1 MRLQTDFLIIG
12 SGIAGLSLALKLSEL
27 GRVLV
32 TTKKA
37 KEDTATSLA
46 QGGIACVSSPD
57 DSFDLHIQD
66 TLRAGD
72 GLCHEDV
79 VEFIVKEAPGR
90 IRELEA
96 LGVEFQR
103 EPDGR
108 AYSLHREGGHSRRR
122 ILHCKDYTGKK
133 IQEALVARVREQ
145 ENIELLEDHIAV
157 DLITMGKIIRDK
169 RRTTSL
175 DDKEH
180 CLGAYILDAHS
191 GEILTVLATF
201 TVLAT
206 GGAGK
211 VYLYTSNP
219 DIATGDGIAMAW
231 RAGARIANLEFVQF
245 HPTCLFHPKA
255 KNFLI
260 SEALRGEGARLINS
274 RGRRFM
280 EDYAPDALELAPRD
294 VVARAIDT
302 ELKRSGEDCVFLDI
316 SHKPASF
323 IEERFPTIHETCL
336 RFGIDMTKE
345 PIPVVPAAHY
355 MCGGIVTDEWGRSD
369 LLGLYAVGET
379 ACTGLHGA
387 NRLASNSLL
396 EGVVMANRA
405 YLKIREEFSTIKSIK
420 TPTPPEWDTGGAV
433 DLKEAVLISYN
444 WDVIRRLMWNYV
456 GIVRNDKRLGL
467 AQKRLIPILEEIDQ
481 HYWDYLLTRDFVELR
496 NLAQVAELIVES
508 AITRKESR
516 GGHFNEDY
524 PEKDDWNFRRD
535 TVLRRVNMYTHGSHT
550 ATDPRAP

>member
-12 SGIAGLSLALKLSEL
+12 SGIAGLTLALKLSDL

-32 TTKKA
+32 TTKKG
-37 KEDTATSLA
+37 KEESATTLA

-79 VEFIVKEAPGR
+79 VEFVVKEAPER
-90 IRELEA
+90 IKELES
-96 LGVEFQR
+96 LGVEFQK
-103 EPDGR
+103 EPDGET
-108 AYSLHREGGHSRRR
+108 YSLQREGGHSRRR

-133 IQEALVARVREQ
+133 IQEALIERVREKK
-145 ENIELLEDHIAV
+145 NIELLEDHIAV
-157 DLITMGKIIRDK
+157 DLITLGKIVRDK
-169 RRTTSL
+169 RRSSSKE
-175 DDKEH
+175 DKEH
-180 CLGAYILDAHS
+180 CLGAYVLDAKS
-191 GEILTVLATF
+191 GEILTVLAHF
-201 TVLAT
+201 TILAT

-260 SEALRGEGARLINS
+260 SEALRGEGARLIDS

-280 EDYAPDALELAPRD
+280 EEYAPRVLELAPRD
-294 VVARAIDT
+294 MVARAIDM
-302 ELKRSGEDCVFLDI
+302 ELKRSGEECVFLDI
-316 SHKPASF
+316 SHKPATF
-323 IEERFPTIHETCL
+323 LEERFPTIYETCL
-336 RFGIDMTKE
+336 SFGIDITKE

-355 MCGGIVTDEWGRSD
+355 MCGGIVTDHWGRSD
-369 LLGLYAVGET
+369 LLGLYAVGEV

-405 YLKIREEFSTIKSIK
+405 SLKIREELSRMKSIK
-420 TPTPPEWDTGGAV
+420 TPIPPEWDPGGAV
-433 DLKEAVLISYN
+433 DLREGVLISYN

-467 AQKRLIPILEEIDQ
+467 ARKRLIPILEEIDQ

-496 NLAQVAELIVES
+496 NLAQVAELIVEAALS
-508 AITRKESR
+508 RKESR

-524 PEKDDWNFRRD
+524 PEKDDWNYRRD
-535 TVLRRVNMYTHGSHT
+535 TVLKRSIMPTNGASLATHPGAS
-550 ATDPRAP
+550 